1 MKKDELPKKIPI
13 FPLSNFIIFP
23 HTTVPLNIFE
33 PRYIEMVNDS
43 MKTNKLIGMIQPKNN
58 KVPSINDLHNVGCLG
73 KITSFKETDDNRY
86 EVILTG
92 LSRFKVTKE
101 IKNNKL
107 YRECQITFNDYEGDI
122 KTNKEKP
129 SVTKLDTIF
138 KDLKTLFKKK
148 GYLINWNT
156 LEQQNPLE
164 TINTLAMISP
174 FSVEEKQVLLEA
186 TNFENRTQKI
196 SEILNNYAFDD
207 FDNSTVQ

>member
-107 YRECQITFNDYEGDI
+107 YRECQITFNDYEGDM

-174 FSVEEKQVLLEA
+174 FSVEEKQVLLET

>member
-174 FSVEEKQVLLEA
+174 FSVEEKQVLLET

>member
-92 LSRFKVTKE
+92 LSRFKVAKE

-174 FSVEEKQVLLEA
+174 FSVEEKQVLLET

>member
-107 YRECQITFNDYEGDI
+107 YRECQITFNDYEGDM